1 MENVL
6 KISLLLDFYSQ
17 LMTEKQFSIL
27 DMHYNNDYS
36 LGEIAEYLNISRQGV
51 YDNIKRGKALLNSLE
66 EKLGLARK
74 YLEQKQKLDGILEM
88 LESLDVAKM
97 DAADREKIKH
107 IEDEVKHLIEEL

>member
-6 KISLLLDFYSQ
+6 RISLLLDFYSQ
-17 LMTEKQFSIL
+17 LITERQYSIL

-51 YDNIKRGKALLNSLE
+51 YDNIKRGKALLNTLE

-74 YLEQKQKLDGILEM
+74 YIEQKQKLENILKM
-88 LESLDVAKM
+88 LKSLDIAKM
-97 DAADREKIKH
+97 DVADKEKIKH
-107 IEDEVKHLIEEL
+107 IEDGVKQLIDNL

>member
-1 MENVL
+1 MDNVL

-17 LMTEKQFSIL
+17 FMTERQYSIL

-51 YDNIKRGKALLNSLE
+51 YDNIKRGKALLNTLE
-66 EKLGLARK
+66 EKLGLAKK
-74 YLEQKQKLDGILEM
+74 YLEQKQKLENILET
-88 LESLDVAKM
+88 LNSLDVEKM

-107 IEDEVKHLIEEL
+107 VENEVKSLIDNL

>member
-17 LMTEKQFSIL
+17 LMTEKQYNIL

-74 YLEQKQKLDGILEM
+74 YLEQKKKLEGILEM
-88 LESLDVAKM
+88 LASLDVAGM

-107 IEDEVKHLIEEL
+107 IEDEVKCLIEEL